1 MTDVPLL
8 QMRGIVKQ
16 FPGVRALDGIDL
28 TVRAGEVHCLLG
40 QNGAGKSTLIKVLAG
55 AHQPDEGE
63 VLWQGTPVS
72 LANPI
77 AALKLGIA
85 TIYQELD
92 LVEGLS
98 VSDNIHL
105 GHENATG
112 GFVHRRDQVENT
124 RRLLARLGHAEINP
138 NREVGRLSA
147 AARQVVSMARAL
159 ARDARLVIM
168 DEPSAVLAHDEVENL
183 FRLVGQLTED
193 GVAVVYISH
202 RLEEIRRIGDVVTV
216 LKDGRTVAT
225 DLPARSTPTRDVVRL
240 MTGRN
245 VEYVFPPRRPVG
257 TEADQAAEV
266 LRVEGLSLAGAFRE
280 VDVTIHAGE
289 IVGIAGLVGSGRSEI
304 LETIYGARRR
314 TAGRVVVAGR
324 ELGARAGTSAAVRA
338 GLALAPEE
346 RKAQALLLD
355 QSVTRNVSLAT
366 LTRFARVGWLDR
378 RRENADAAEI
388 TRSLDVR
395 PADPSRP
402 VRTLSGGN
410 QQKVVVARWLLG
422 STKVLLL
429 DEPTRGVDVGARSEL
444 YTVVR
449 RLADSGVGVLLVS
462 SEVPEV
468 LGLADRVL
476 VLREGRV
483 VHQARA
489 EDLDEST
496 VLDLV
501 MEGSAA

>member
-1 MTDVPLL
+1 M
-8 QMRGIVKQ
+8 
-16 FPGVRALDGIDL
+16 
-28 TVRAGEVHCLLG
+28 
-40 QNGAGKSTLIKVLAG
+40 
-55 AHQPDEGE
+55 
-63 VLWQGTPVS
+63 
-72 LANPI
+72 
-77 AALKLGIA
+77 
-85 TIYQELD
+85 
-92 LVEGLS
+92 
-98 VSDNIHL
+98 
-105 GHENATG
+105 
-112 GFVHRRDQVENT
+112 
-124 RRLLARLGHAEINP
+124 
-138 NREVGRLSA
+138 
-147 AARQVVSMARAL
+147 
-159 ARDARLVIM
+159 
-168 DEPSAVLAHDEVENL
+168 
-183 FRLVGQLTED
+183 
-193 GVAVVYISH
+193 
-202 RLEEIRRIGDVVTV
+202 
-216 LKDGRTVAT
+216 
-225 DLPARSTPTRDVVRL
+225 
-240 MTGRN
+240 
-245 VEYVFPPRRPVG
+245 
-257 TEADQAAEV
+257 
-266 LRVEGLSLAGAFRE
+266 
-280 VDVTIHAGE
+280 
-289 IVGIAGLVGSGRSEI
+289 
-304 LETIYGARRR
+304 
-314 TAGRVVVAGR
+314 
-324 ELGARAGTSAAVRA
+324 
-338 GLALAPEE
+338 
-346 RKAQALLLD
+346 
-355 QSVTRNVSLAT
+355 SLAT